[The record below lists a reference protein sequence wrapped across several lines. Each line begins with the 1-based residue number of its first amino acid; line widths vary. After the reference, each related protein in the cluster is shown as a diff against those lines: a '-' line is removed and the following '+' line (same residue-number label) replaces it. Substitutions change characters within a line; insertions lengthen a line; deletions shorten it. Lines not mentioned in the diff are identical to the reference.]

1 LAEDGLD
8 NQQLLSM
15 HLTLAGAEVV
25 IAANGRIAL
34 DLVQSQ
40 KFDLVLMDMQMP
52 ELDGYGATS
61 ELRRLGYELPII
73 ALTAHAMAGDRAKC
87 LSAGCTDYLTK
98 PIDKELLLRTVSSYL
113 RKIQALSQPDPS
125 LAPITL
131 PAPAAAPDLAIA
143 APQAKAPTQSKPI
156 SKALAADAMR
166 RAVEG
171 FVSRLPGRVDDLLSL
186 SAAREMEKLR
196 TLVHQLKGAGA
207 GYGFPAITQTAA
219 KTEATIKRDGEL
231 DAVRIAVDELITLIR
246 GTAGYDPAR
255 EQQKVVDKNKNP
267 PLTRIN

>member
-1 LAEDGLD
+1 MKTILFILGSLPLLA
-8 NQQLLSM
+8 QQP
-15 HLTLAGAEVV
+15 
-25 IAANGRIAL
+25 AAPA
-34 DLVQSQ
+34 
-40 KFDLVLMDMQMP
+40 P
-52 ELDGYGATS
+52 AT
-61 ELRRLGYELPII
+61 P
-73 ALTAHAMAGDRAKC
+73 
-87 LSAGCTDYLTK
+87 
-98 PIDKELLLRTVSSYL
+98 
-113 RKIQALSQPDPS
+113 
-125 LAPITL
+125 